1 MNTLL
6 MSIQKSIQA
15 THNAGQPTKPAVLPL
30 SSVQEVD
37 CFEDIDDDTYSK
49 VASENEI
56 ILLFTFIYIIYTY
69 INLYSLCLGKVFR
82 IRGGYDLKG
91 AVKCC
96 FKEALPDDVTSS
108 FTWFG
113 REGLRSLYDTR
124 IARAIF
130 GTKQ

>member
-49 VASENEI
+49 VVSENEI

-82 IRGGYDLKG
+82 IRGG
-91 AVKCC
+91 
-96 FKEALPDDVTSS
+96 
-108 FTWFG
+108 
-113 REGLRSLYDTR
+113 
-124 IARAIF
+124 I
-130 GTKQ
+130 